1 MGAMAIRLRAVSPR
15 TENGRERALAARS
28 AALTK
33 SAVPAEPVAP
43 AEPAAS
49 AVVASAVVV
58 SVTSMSCP

>member
-1 MGAMAIRLRAVSPR
+1 MGAMAIRFRAVSPR

-33 SAVPAEPVAP
+33 SAVPAVPAESAVVAP
-43 AEPAAS
+43 
-49 AVVASAVVV
+49 VVASAVVV